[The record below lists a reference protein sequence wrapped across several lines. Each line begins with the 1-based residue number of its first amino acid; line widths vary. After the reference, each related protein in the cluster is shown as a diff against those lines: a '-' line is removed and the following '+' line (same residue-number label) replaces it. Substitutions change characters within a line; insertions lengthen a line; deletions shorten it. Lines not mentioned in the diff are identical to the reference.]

1 MPTLFTSPATLSGLP
16 PETPL
21 LVAFSGGAD
30 SRLLLEL
37 TVDWARANGAPVT
50 AAHLHHGIRGA
61 EADRDEAFCRGVAAA
76 HGIAYVCERADIPA
90 RAARSGRSLELEARL
105 ARYAFFSRVMQA
117 RGIPLLLTAH
127 HADDQLETL
136 LLRLL
141 RGSGTHGLAGIPP
154 VRPVPGGLL
163 LRPLLTATRQDILDA
178 CRARGL
184 TYVTDSTNL
193 TDDCTRNCLRH
204 RVVPLLEETAGS
216 GIPQR
221 TAARLCAAVREDD
234 SFLCAEAERVFPTA
248 DDRGDGTLSVAA
260 LRAMHPA
267 LAKRCMAR
275 AFTAQVCAAQVNET
289 QGGAGDAVP
298 ADRSP
303 EYVHMQALTAIV
315 AAGREGSAISLPG
328 GWRGTVRAARLVFL
342 PPDGTPQGGAPQSAK
357 GGRIPAE
364 TPDGVQLAPGDT
376 RWCAGGLSFT

>member
-1 MPTLFTSPATLSGLP
+1 M
-16 PETPL
+16 
-21 LVAFSGGAD
+21 
-30 SRLLLEL
+30 
-37 TVDWARANGAPVT
+37 
-50 AAHLHHGIRGA
+50 
-61 EADRDEAFCRGVAAA
+61 
-76 HGIAYVCERADIPA
+76 
-90 RAARSGRSLELEARL
+90 
-105 ARYAFFSRVMQA
+105 
-117 RGIPLLLTAH
+117 
-127 HADDQLETL
+127 
-136 LLRLL
+136 
-141 RGSGTHGLAGIPP
+141 
-154 VRPVPGGLL
+154 PGGLL

-234 SFLCAEAERVFPTA
+234 SFLCAETERVFPTA

-275 AFTAQVCAAQVNET
+275 AFTAQVCAAQVCT
-289 QGGAGDAVP
+289 AQGGAGDAVP

-315 AAGREGSAISLPG
+315 AAGREGSAVSLPG

-342 PPDGTPQGGAPQSAK
+342 PPDGTPQGGAPQGAK

-364 TPDGVQLAPGDT
+364 TPDGVQLVPGDT
-376 RWCAGGLSFT
+376 RWCAGGLSFTVRLESAEQPLRPDTGADVVASAVFPPDLPQPLSLRRRRPGDTFLSHGMTKKLKKILCEKQVPPALRGALPLVCLPGNTPDAPPCPLWFPTAVFRDGWKPPTAGACLRLTVRAAEPSESDSEQERLTTP

>member
-1 MPTLFTSPATLSGLP
+1 
-16 PETPL
+16 
-21 LVAFSGGAD
+21 
-30 SRLLLEL
+30 
-37 TVDWARANGAPVT
+37 
-50 AAHLHHGIRGA
+50 
-61 EADRDEAFCRGVAAA
+61 
-76 HGIAYVCERADIPA
+76 
-90 RAARSGRSLELEARL
+90 
-105 ARYAFFSRVMQA
+105 MQA

-204 RVVPLLEETAGS
+204 RVVPLLEEMAGS

-275 AFTAQVCAAQVNET
+275 AFTAQVCAAQVCAA

-315 AAGREGSAISLPG
+315 AAGRDPCRNAGRRTAGTGRHALV
-328 GWRGTVRAARLVFL
+328 RGRLILHGPAGVGRTAA
-342 PPDGTPQGGAPQSAK
+342 PPRHRG
-357 GGRIPAE
+357 
-364 TPDGVQLAPGDT
+364 
-376 RWCAGGLSFT
+376 

>member
-1 MPTLFTSPATLSGLP
+1 M
-16 PETPL
+16 
-21 LVAFSGGAD
+21 
-30 SRLLLEL
+30 
-37 TVDWARANGAPVT
+37 
-50 AAHLHHGIRGA
+50 
-61 EADRDEAFCRGVAAA
+61 
-76 HGIAYVCERADIPA
+76 
-90 RAARSGRSLELEARL
+90 
-105 ARYAFFSRVMQA
+105 
-117 RGIPLLLTAH
+117 
-127 HADDQLETL
+127 
-136 LLRLL
+136 
-141 RGSGTHGLAGIPP
+141 
-154 VRPVPGGLL
+154 
-163 LRPLLTATRQDILDA
+163 
-178 CRARGL
+178 
-184 TYVTDSTNL
+184 
-193 TDDCTRNCLRH
+193 
-204 RVVPLLEETAGS
+204 VPLLEEMAGS

-275 AFTAQVCAAQVNET
+275 AFTAQVCAAQICAAQVCAAQVCT
-289 QGGAGDAVP
+289 AQGGAEDTIP

-315 AAGREGSAISLPG
+315 AAGREGSAVSLPG

-364 TPDGVQLAPGDT
+364 TPDGVQLVPGDT
-376 RWCAGGLSFT
+376 RWCAGGLSFTVRLESAEQPLSPDTGADVVASAVFPPDLPQPLSLRRRRPGDTFLSHGMTKKLKKILCEKQVPPALRDALPLVCLPGNTPDAPPCPLWFPTAVFRDGWKPPTAGACLRLTVRAAEPSESDSEQERLTTP